1 MKTKEA
7 NNKSNLDFYVYIQ
20 STGDQLFEVNQ
31 TALHINSLTTGSYYT
46 FDLMVPHLMMCDPVM
61 K

>member
-1 MKTKEA
+1 MST
-7 NNKSNLDFYVYIQ
+7 YQ

-31 TALHINSLTTGSYYT
+31 TAFHISSLTTGSYYT

-61 K
+61 Q